1 MARKSRERIEPR
13 FDRGD
18 DDGLR
23 VTRDDRPAPGSSSR
37 RRAGGGRLPKT
48 KSRRARRGILKRL
61 VYFGLVASIWGV
73 IALTAVIAYFAM
85 QLPPI
90 DQLTVPKR
98 PPNIAIMA
106 SDGTLIANRGETGGS
121 AVPIKELPV
130 YVPRAFVA
138 IEDRRFYSHFGI
150 DPVGILRAVFR
161 NLTSSKVEGGST
173 LTQQLAKNIFLTQE
187 RTVSRKAQE
196 AILALWLERKYSKD
210 QILELYMNRVYFG
223 SGVYGIEGA
232 AQKYFGKSARALTVA
247 EAAVLAGLMKSPS
260 KLAPNR
266 NPEGAAA
273 RAADVIRAMQDAGY
287 IDEIT
292 AKVALASPGQARRQ
306 LGAGSTNYAADY
318 VMDLLDDFIGSFEN
332 DIVVMTTISPP
343 LQNAAEKALV
353 EEIDAKGGKL
363 NVSQGALV
371 AMSPD
376 GAVRALV
383 GGHNYSESQF
393 NRAVTA
399 RRQPGSSFKPFVYLA
414 ALEKGYTPDS
424 TVQDAPV
431 NIRGYAPEN
440 YTREYFGTVSLTKAL
455 SMSLNTPAVRLGQEV
470 GPRNVVRVAQR
481 LGISSPLQAN
491 ASLPLGTSEVSV
503 MEMAGAFSAFANGGT
518 GVIPFV
524 ITNVKS
530 TGGKVLYSRKPT
542 NLGQVIAPP
551 QAAMMN
557 AMMRETLLTGTAK
570 KGEIPGGWQAAGKTG
585 TTQDFKDAWFVGYTG
600 YLVAAVWLGNDDGEK
615 TKHVTGGGLPTEIWS
630 RFMRAAHQG
639 VKPVPLPGD
648 WKAYAQPETP
658 LPNPV
663 STDPL
668 TSFISKLDGVSPQ
681 APPDPVRAR
690 SQSGSPQASN
700 DRRVFPPA
708 KEEKGFFDKLFGG

>member
-1 MARKSRERIEPR
+1 MARKRSETGGRERIEPS
-13 FDRGD
+13 FDSRGD
-18 DDGLR
+18 DGFT
-23 VTRDDRPAPGSSSR
+23 VSRDDRAAPASQRRSR
-37 RRAGGGRLPKT
+37 RSGGRIPKT
-48 KSRRARRGILKRL
+48 KRRRSSRGLIGRL
-61 VYFGLVASIWGV
+61 VKFGLIASLWGV
-73 IALTAVIAYFAM
+73 IAMAVIVGYFAL

-98 PPNIAIMA
+98 PPNVAIMA
-106 SDGTLIANRGETGGS
+106 ADGTLLANRGETGGS
-121 AVPIKELPV
+121 AVSIKQLPP
-130 YVPRAFVA
+130 YVPKAFVA

-150 DPVGILRAVFR
+150 DPIGIMRAVFR

-260 KLAPNR
+260 RLAPNR

-292 AKVALASPGQARRQ
+292 AKVALASPGQARQQ
-306 LGAGSTNYAADY
+306 LGAGSVNYAADY
-318 VMDLLDDFIGSFEN
+318 VMDLMEDFIGTFEA
-332 DIVVMTTISPP
+332 DIVVQTTLQPG

-353 EEIDAKGGKL
+353 EEIDQKGGKFG
-363 NVSQGALV
+363 VGQGALV
-371 AMSPD
+371 SMSPD
-376 GAVRALV
+376 GAVRAVV
-383 GGHNYSESQF
+383 GGRNYAESQF

-414 ALEKGYTPDS
+414 ALEKGYTPES
-424 TVQDAPV
+424 TVLDGPINV
-431 NIRGYAPEN
+431 RGYSPEN
-440 YTREYFGTVSLTKAL
+440 YSREYFGTVSLTQAL
-455 SMSLNTPAVRLGQEV
+455 SMSLNTPAVRLGQDV
-470 GPRNVVRVAQR
+470 GPRAVVRVAQR
-481 LGISSPLQAN
+481 LGVSSPLQAN

-518 GVIPFV
+518 GVIPYV
-524 ITNVKS
+524 IASVK
-530 TGGKVLYSRKPT
+530 TTAGKTLYARKAAS
-542 NLGQVIAPP
+542 LGQVIAPQ

-585 TTQDFKDAWFVGYTG
+585 TSQGFRDAWFVGYTG
-600 YLVAAVWLGNDDGEK
+600 YLTTAVWLGNDNGDE
-615 TKHVTGGGLPTEIWS
+615 TKHVTGGGLPVEIWS
-630 RFMRAAHQG
+630 RYMRAAHQG
-639 VKPVPLPGD
+639 VKPLPLPGD
-648 WKAYAQPETP
+648 WKSYASPEAVSQD
-658 LPNPV
+658 PV
-663 STDPL
+663 SAL
-668 TSFISKLDGVSPQ
+668 LSKLDGTAPQ
-681 APPDPVRAR
+681 AVPD
-690 SQSGSPQASN
+690 QPQA
-700 DRRVFPPA
+700 RRTFPRTASGRETP
-708 KEEKGFFDKLFGG
+708 KEEKNFFERLFGG